1 MKPLTKNLLI
11 AFWMI
16 FLFNMVFLLTM
27 TPLIGHGLANIL
39 MLAAD
44 IALYFYAANRL
55 YGFIHSYLM
64 SAATAA
70 FVWLGVWDVKQLIA
84 FIKAWP
90 NPMEAV
96 SISGNLYMI
105 LVGVCGAGLYFLGI
119 HYLGEQKKE
128 DGVVRSP
135 W

>member
-1 MKPLTKNLLI
+1 MKSLTKNLLI

-16 FLFNMVFLLTM
+16 FLFNMVFLFTM
-27 TPLIGHGLANIL
+27 TPLIGHFWANIL
-39 MLAAD
+39 MLTAD
-44 IALYFYAANRL
+44 IALYFHAGSRF
-55 YGFIHSYLM
+55 YGFVHSYLM

-70 FVWLGVWDVKQLIA
+70 VIWLGVWDVKQLIS

-90 NPMEAV
+90 NPMEV
-96 SISGNLYMI
+96 VNIGDSLYMV
-105 LVGVCGAGLYFLGI
+105 LVGVCAAGLYFLGI

-128 DGVVRSP
+128 DGGVRSP